1 MGGQGVRK
9 LVVMVKRLQLLF
21 LSAGGRV
28 GLFLFLCLFVF
39 FFLSFFLLLPLS
51 IYVRSLWHFISL
63 YATSKVYY
71 WLGCLCGGVGVSE
84 IIMFRELIIHV
95 RDE

>member
-39 FFLSFFLLLPLS
+39 FFSFFFLASTFVNLCAIIMALYILICYKQGVLL
-51 IYVRSLWHFISL
+51 VGMFVW
-63 YATSKVYY
+63 
-71 WLGCLCGGVGVSE
+71 GCGGL
-84 IIMFRELIIHV
+84 RNHHV
-95 RDE
+95 QGTNYPRP